1 MKLVV
6 DFVDSEFE
14 EYELI
19 FDEVFEGF
27 FERVE
32 IISSSLVS
40 PSMIKIIRMMYRVFG
55 LLVSNE

>member
-14 EYELI
+14 
-19 FDEVFEGF
+19 DDADVFEGCF
-27 FERVE
+27 DLLLFWLSE

-40 PSMIKIIRMMYRVFG
+40 SSIFDIIRKIIVY
-55 LLVSNE
+55 